1 MDRRAP
7 SHLFFQ
13 LLTGGDLSV
22 CPVLWSDFLHLNLCA
37 YLLCV
42 LPHTDS
48 SVEETHQPGPCFF
61 QLTWRSL
68 LSLSVS
74 LFFLCPCLLCFCLY
88 LLLSHSSIPD
98 SPLSFF
104 SFLSVNFLSFESLSI
119 PSEGRW
125 ARPGGTGV
133 HKYSTIS
140 CLCCGV
146 SGMSLRPVPRRNQTK
161 M

>member
-1 MDRRAP
+1 M
-7 SHLFFQ
+7 SHLIWVMGTETTSSAGAVCTSNCGATHLSSPHLRGIEINSESCQFLQ
-13 LLTGGDLSV
+13 DL
-22 CPVLWSDFLHLNLCA
+22 A
-37 YLLCV
+37 
-42 LPHTDS
+42 
-48 SVEETHQPGPCFF
+48 
-61 QLTWRSL
+61 SL
-68 LSLSVS
+68 LLLSPFPSLPS
-74 LFFLCPCLLCFCLY
+74 PCLLCFCLY